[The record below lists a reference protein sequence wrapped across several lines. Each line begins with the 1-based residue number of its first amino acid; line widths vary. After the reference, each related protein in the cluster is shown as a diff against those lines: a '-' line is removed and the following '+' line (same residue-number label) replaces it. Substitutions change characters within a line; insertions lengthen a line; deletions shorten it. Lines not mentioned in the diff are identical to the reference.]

1 MRSTANPCLL
11 RCVTY
16 LIPSR
21 VCHGGL
27 LQELKLPYDIVAS
40 DVEAPDAQDM
50 LLLAT
55 YLFTTLPQLAPRTT
69 VDLASRLGD
78 GQVGWVLGEMV
89 VDEMSGMNG

>member
-1 MRSTANPCLL
+1 M
-11 RCVTY
+11 
-16 LIPSR
+16 
-21 VCHGGL
+21 
-27 LQELKLPYDIVAS
+27 AS

-78 GQVGWVLGEMV
+78 GQVGWVLGEMWAGRWV
-89 VDEMSGMNG
+89 GGCMGGG